1 MLREFADVEVGR
13 YRNFRRHREPVLRG
27 EGRTTLNEKKSL
39 IGARGANALTETAV
53 VCDNA
58 QIFGQEA
65 NDIASIKNQMSGA
78 LVQLRQILG
87 ERWCARIIKAL
98 NS

>member
-27 EGRTTLNEKKSL
+27 KGRTALNEKKPL
-39 IGARGANALTETAV
+39 IRARSANALTETAV
-53 VCDNA
+53 VSDDA

-65 NDIASIKNQMSGA
+65 NDIAGIKNQMSGA
-78 LVQLRQILG
+78 LV
-87 ERWCARIIKAL
+87 
-98 NS
+98 